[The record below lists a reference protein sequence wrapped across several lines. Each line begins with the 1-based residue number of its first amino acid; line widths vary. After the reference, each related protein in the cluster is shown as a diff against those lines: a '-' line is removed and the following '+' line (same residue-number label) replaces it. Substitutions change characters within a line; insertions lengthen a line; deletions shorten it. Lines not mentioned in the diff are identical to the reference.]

1 MGTTTT
7 IIDMISEA
15 CGGTITATELAM
27 RIADPASASDA
38 DPYALRFYSDVPL
51 RLQLDFIEEMGVDLV
66 SAILVARD
74 FANLAGWEMPLG
86 KLDLDRIV
94 KDRYGLKYLPVDAEY
109 VDHYRDFLE
118 RSVPEQ
124 DEIMKTLDGPE
135 YELFQSFQ
143 VSQALYEAPEL
154 KADGIITPEKVS
166 ANLSHYGWKL

>member
-1 MGTTTT
+1 MSTTTT
-7 IIDMISEA
+7 ITDKISEA

-38 DPYALRFYSDVPL
+38 DPYAWRFYSDVPL
-51 RLQLDFIEEMGVDLV
+51 RLQLDLIEEMGVDLV

-94 KDRYGLKYLPVDAEY
+94 KDRYGLRYLPVDAEY
-109 VDHYRDFLE
+109 VGDYRAFLE

-135 YELFQSFQ
+135 YELFQSLQ
-143 VSQALYEAPEL
+143 VSQALYVPDWE
-154 KADGIITPEKVS
+154 KANGCITPEKLA
-166 ANLSHYGWKL
+166 ANPESYG